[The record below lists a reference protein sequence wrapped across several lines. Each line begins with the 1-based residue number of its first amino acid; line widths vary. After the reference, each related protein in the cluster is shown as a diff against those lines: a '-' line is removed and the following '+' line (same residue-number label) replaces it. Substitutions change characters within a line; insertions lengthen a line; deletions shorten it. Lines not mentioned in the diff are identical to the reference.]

1 MIAGAKKFKKYGKP
15 RPGHVFVFEGGGWKK
30 ISLNGK
36 YRFHNNVSIE
46 SLPIQ
51 FIKNFQHSMTNVKK
65 RKKTD
70 GYVCFLTAMM
80 DLPSHFVPG
89 MAQEICCVPSCC
101 NQMGHM

>member
-65 RKKTD
+65 RKK
-70 GYVCFLTAMM
+70 LTAMFA
-80 DLPSHFVPG
+80 S
-89 MAQEICCVPSCC
+89 
-101 NQMGHM
+101 